1 MSLKSVLVPMTA
13 APIDRAALDLA
24 LALAR
29 PTDAHV
35 EALYARRD
43 PREAIAY
50 AGMGTGAD
58 MVAIGPIME
67 QLERE
72 GREGSERARG
82 TFDAWRAAH
91 AVAEAVK
98 PDPYPHVTGGWRE
111 ETGMRDQTVMQAAAR
126 ADLVVCAALQS
137 EPGPEQ
143 ELLETALFGAARP
156 VVTAPARLPADPFR
170 HAVLAWNGSHEANR
184 ALAATLAL
192 LPRFETLH
200 VFCRAE
206 SHRAAAFPNDA
217 VELLAWHGVKA
228 QVLSFGASKASGEAI
243 GAELL
248 KAAQSVDASFLIM
261 GAYTHG
267 RVRQMVFG
275 GATHH
280 ILHHAAMPVLLV
292 H

>member
-1 MSLKSVLVPMTA
+1 MSLKSILVPMTGA
-13 APIDRAALDLA
+13 AVDRPALDLA
-24 LALAR
+24 LAIAR

-58 MVAIGPIME
+58 MLAIGPIMD

-72 GREGSERARG
+72 GREGSARARA
-82 TFDAWRAAH
+82 TFEAWRGASG
-91 AVAEAVK
+91 VAEATK
-98 PDPYPHVTGGWRE
+98 PDPYAHVTGGWRE
-111 ETGMRDQTVMQAAAR
+111 ETGARDRTVMQAASR
-126 ADLVVCAALQS
+126 ADLVVCPALQT

-156 VVTAPARLPADPFR
+156 VVTAPARLPAAPFR

-192 LPRFETLH
+192 LPRFDQLH
-200 VFCRAE
+200 VFCQAE
-206 SHRAAAFPNDA
+206 SHRAPAFPNDA
-217 VELLAWHGVKA
+217 IELLAWHGVKA
-228 QVLSFGASKASGEAI
+228 QVWSFGAAKASGETI
-243 GAELL
+243 GAEFLD
-248 KAAQSVDASFLIM
+248 AAQKVDASFLIM

-280 ILHHAAMPVLLV
+280 VLHHATLPVLLV